1 MRIMAERI
9 AIFPGSFDPYTLG
22 HHDVVLRAL
31 PLFDKIIIAIGKNSK
46 KQKVFSEEFM
56 KDKLDELYKGNSKI
70 ETKIYQKLT
79 VDFAKEENANF
90 ILRGLRNGTDLDYE
104 KSIAL
109 SNKKLD
115 HKIETIFLLTSA
127 EHSMINSSIVREVY
141 KTGRNINDFLPFT
154 I

>member
-1 MRIMAERI
+1 MNERV

-22 HHDVVLRAL
+22 HHDVVMRAL

-46 KQKVFSEEFM
+46 KQKAFSEELI
-56 KDKLDELYKGNSKI
+56 KNKLDELYRKESKI
-70 ETKIYQKLT
+70 ETQIYQKLT
-79 VDFAKEENANF
+79 VDFAKDCNAKF

-115 HKIETIFLLTSA
+115 DSIETIFLLTSA
-127 EHSMINSSIVREVY
+127 EYSMINSSIVREVY
-141 KTGRNINDFLPFT
+141 KTGRNIDDFLPFN

>member
-1 MRIMAERI
+1 MINNRV

-46 KQKVFSEEFM
+46 KQKVFAEEIM
-56 KDKLDELYKGNSKI
+56 KDKLDTLYHNEPKI
-70 ETKIYQKLT
+70 ETNIYQKLT
-79 VDFAKEENANF
+79 VDFAKEMDAKF

-115 HKIETIFLLTSA
+115 DSIETIFLLTSA
-127 EHSMINSSIVREVY
+127 KHSMINSSIVREVY
-141 KTGRNINDFLPFT
+141 KTGRNVDDFLPFN

>member
-1 MRIMAERI
+1 MSNQRI

-46 KQKVFSEEFM
+46 KQKVFSEEVM
-56 KDKLDELYKGNSKI
+56 KQKLDVFYANESKI
-70 ETKIYQKLT
+70 ETLIYQKLT
-79 VDFAKEENANF
+79 VDFAREEGAKF

-115 HKIETIFLLTSA
+115 ESIETIFLITSA
-127 EHSMINSSIVREVY
+127 EYSMINSSIVREVY
-141 KTGRNINDFLPFT
+141 KTGRNIDNFLPFS

>member
-1 MRIMAERI
+1 MSERI

-22 HHDVVLRAL
+22 HHDVVMRAL

-46 KQKVFSEEFM
+46 KQKVFDEEFM
-56 KDKLDELYKGNSKI
+56 KSKLDELYSNESKI
-70 ETKIYQKLT
+70 ETLIYQKLT
-79 VDFAKEENANF
+79 VDFAKDCNAKF

-115 HKIETIFLLTSA
+115 NSIETIFLLTSA
-127 EHSMINSSIVREVY
+127 EYSMINSSIVREVY
-141 KTGRNINDFLPFT
+141 KTGRDISSFLPFS